1 MSSGRKERILISCV
15 SFEVAKI
22 VDPAVYYEATK
33 VHLIHYGRDAVYQEF
48 YEEVEKRIR
57 EELPRAEIVEHG
69 DDPIY
74 NFERMMNLV
83 LKIIRKEQKETNG
96 NADIYVNISAGPS
109 EYSAASLI
117 ASMMMKDVIPFN
129 VSAKEYQVGLDRI
142 RDVFYEDGRP
152 VGMTKKTKEPN
163 VFSTYAIQRPDEK
176 LVRGLGMLND
186 QIEGKKPTSAPVMI
200 PLLSSKGLINYTP
213 VLGTNKPDQKSTMN
227 YQRNFVDRWLDNGWV
242 EKVSKRE
249 MRITDEGRTILE
261 VFLDCYS
268 E

>member
-1 MSSGRKERILISCV
+1 MASGRKERILISCV

-22 VDPAVYYEATK
+22 VEPAVYYEATK
-33 VHLIHYGRDAVYQEF
+33 VHLIHYGKGVYQEF
-48 YEEVEKRIR
+48 YDEVYDRVR
-57 EELPRAEIVEHG
+57 EELPRAEIVEHC

-74 NFERMMNLV
+74 SFERMMNLV
-83 LKIIRKEQKETNG
+83 LRIIRQEQNRTKN

-129 VSAKEYQVGLDRI
+129 VSTEQYQVDLDRI
-142 RDVFYEDGRP
+142 RDVFYENGHP

-163 VFSTYAIQRPDEK
+163 TFSTYAIQRPDEK
-176 LVRGLGMLND
+176 LVRALGILD
-186 QIEGKKPTSAPVMI
+186 ERIKAKKPTSAPVMI
-200 PLLSSKGLINYTP
+200 PLLSEEGLMSYTEAEGSP
-213 VLGTNKPDQKSTMN
+213 KPDQKSTMN

-249 MRITDEGRTILE
+249 MRITDEGRTILD
-261 VFLDCYS
+261 VFLSCYR

>member
-22 VDPAVYYEATK
+22 VDPAVYYEATR
-33 VHLIHYGRDAVYQEF
+33 VHLIHYGREAVYQEF
-48 YEEVEKRIR
+48 YDEVHKRIS
-57 EELPRAEIVEHG
+57 EELPKAEIIEHG

-74 NFERMMNLV
+74 NFEKMMNLV
-83 LKIIRKEQKETNG
+83 LKIIRKEQKRTENS
-96 NADIYVNISAGPS
+96 ADIYVNIFAGTS

-142 RDVFYEDGRP
+142 RDVFYDNGRP
-152 VGMTKKTKEPN
+152 VGMTKETKEPN

-176 LVRGLGMLND
+176 LVLGLGLLND
-186 QIEGKKPTSAPVMI
+186 QIAAKKQTSAPVMI
-200 PLLSSKGLINYTP
+200 PLLEDNDLISFTKTDN
-213 VLGTNKPDQKSTMN
+213 GKPDQKSTMN
-227 YQRNFVDRWLDNGWV
+227 YQRNFVDRWLDKGWA

-249 MRITDEGRTILE
+249 MRITNEGHTILD
-261 VFLDCYS
+261 VFLSCYK

>member
-1 MSSGRKERILISCV
+1 MASGRKERILISCV

-22 VDPAVYYEATK
+22 VEPAVYYEATK
-33 VHLIHYGRDAVYQEF
+33 VHLIHYGKGVYQEF
-48 YEEVEKRIR
+48 YDEVYKRLT
-57 EELPRAEIVEHG
+57 EELPRAEIVEHC

-74 NFERMMNLV
+74 SFERMMNLV
-83 LKIIRKEQKETNG
+83 LRIIRHEQNRTKN

-129 VSAKEYQVGLDRI
+129 VSTEQYQVDMDRT
-142 RDVFYEDGRP
+142 RDVFYENGHP

-163 VFSTYAIQRPDEK
+163 TFSTYAIQRPDEK
-176 LVRGLGMLND
+176 LVRALGILD
-186 QIEGKKPTSAPVMI
+186 ERIKAKKPTSAPVMI
-200 PLLSSKGLINYTP
+200 PLLSDDDLMSYTTAD
-213 VLGTNKPDQKSTMN
+213 GSTKPDQKSTMN

-249 MRITDEGRTILE
+249 MRITDEGRTILD
-261 VFLDCYS
+261 VFLSCYK